1 MSIALPLLMAY
12 AVGSIPVGYLVPKLA
27 SGIDIRR
34 VGSGNPGFTN
44 VYRAAGAGAGTV
56 VLAADIG
63 KGIVAVL
70 LARSFGAGETGSV
83 LAGLAAI
90 VGHVTSPF
98 LGFRGG
104 KGVATAAGVF
114 VTLLP
119 LETAICL
126 LLFGAVVAATRY
138 VSLGSVTAAVAL
150 PALTGVFP
158 LLRGTPFRTAHFLMA
173 AAVAVMIVVRHRA
186 NLGRLMAGNENRFS
200 FRRRKE
206 T

>member
-1 MSIALPLLMAY
+1 MILPMLLAY

-44 VYRAAGAGAGTV
+44 VYRAAGAGPGVV
-56 VLAADIG
+56 VLVADIG
-63 KGIVAVL
+63 KGILAVL

-90 VGHVTSPF
+90 AGHVTTPF

-104 KGVATAAGVF
+104 KGVATTVGVF
-114 VTLLP
+114 FTLLP
-119 LETAICL
+119 LETVICL

-138 VSLGSVTAAVAL
+138 VSLGSVVMAIAL
-150 PALTGVFP
+150 PLLTGLVP
-158 LLRGTPFRTAHFLMA
+158 ALRGRPFRTAHFVMA

-186 NLGRLMAGNENRFS
+186 NLGRLRAGKENRFS